1 MADRPGTAK
10 RKLLNDARLR
20 AVLAQLVVM
29 AAVIA
34 LFAVI
39 FDNTLDNLARRG
51 ITSGFGF
58 LGASAGFGIIMS
70 LIEYSEASTFGR
82 AFLVGLL
89 NTLLVAAIGIV
100 LATVI
105 GFAIGIARLSDNWLV
120 ARIAGIYVETVRNV
134 PLLLQLFF
142 WYFAVLRTLPGPR
155 DSLAFGGMFL
165 NNRGFYLPWP
175 VPGPDA
181 GWFALGGVVAALLA
195 HWVARRNRGRRVR
208 GLRRILP
215 ALFAFS
221 AIAALAAVSASASWD
236 RPALSGFNFIGGVVL
251 IPEFVAL
258 TLALSIYTASFIA
271 EIVRAGI
278 LAVPR
283 GQTEAAAAL
292 GLSHGRTL
300 RLVVLPQA
308 LRVIVPPL
316 TSQYLNLTKNSSL
329 AAAIAF
335 PDLVSVFGGTVLNI
349 TGQAVEVIAITMSV
363 YLAISLIISLTMNRY
378 NRAVMARGGRGDI

>member
-1 MADRPGTAK
+1 MADRPATAK
-10 RKLLNDARLR
+10 RKLLNNSRVR

-34 LFAVI
+34 LIGSI
-39 FDNTLDNLARRG
+39 FDNTLDNLSRRG
-51 ITSGFGF
+51 ITSGFDF
-58 LGASAGFGIIMS
+58 LDATAGFGIIMS
-70 LIEYSEASTFGR
+70 LVEYSEASSFGR
-82 AFLVGLL
+82 ALLVGLL

-100 LATVI
+100 LATVV
-105 GFAIGIARLSDNWLV
+105 GFTVGVARLSDNWLI
-120 ARIAGIYVETVRNV
+120 ARLAGFYVETVRNV

-142 WYFAVLRTLPGPR
+142 WYFAVLRTLPGPHE
-155 DSLAFGGMFL
+155 SLAFGGMFL

-181 GWFALGGVVAALLA
+181 EWFALGGVVAAVLALLI
-195 HWVARRNRGRRVR
+195 VRRNRGRRVR
-208 GLRRILP
+208 GLHRILP
-215 ALFAFS
+215 ALFAAV
-221 AIAALAAVSASASWD
+221 AIAAVAAMSVAATWD
-236 RPALSGFNFIGGVVL
+236 RPALGGFNFIGGVVL

-283 GQTEAAAAL
+283 GQTEAAVAL
-292 GLSHGRTL
+292 GLSPARTL

-349 TGQAVEVIAITMSV
+349 TGQAVEVIAITMAI
-363 YLAISLIISLTMNRY
+363 YLAISLAISFGMNRY
-378 NRAVMARGGRGDI
+378 NRAVMATGGQGAI